1 MGGDN
6 VQAQYMMGSF
16 YEDGDDV
23 SMDVL
28 EAIRYFWEAA
38 KGGSAEAAS
47 RLEIMYPYGEYS
59 KKDSKQAFH
68 FFRIAS
74 ESPQAKP
81 SLEGAI
87 AMDMECEK
95 ITLRRLNCAQ

>member
-28 EAIRYFWEAA
+28 EAIRYFREAA

-47 RLEIMYPYGEYS
+47 RLEIMVSIWGILQEGL
-59 KKDSKQAFH
+59 K
-68 FFRIAS
+68 AS
-74 ESPQAKP
+74 VHSFE
-81 SLEGAI
+81 
-87 AMDMECEK
+87 
-95 ITLRRLNCAQ
+95 